1 MENKNELEN
10 YIINEKIDLD
20 KIVDDYT
27 PYLRTIIQNMVNN
40 NLSEEDKEEIIL
52 DTFFILWKRYKENYS
67 IKSLSSYMAGITR
80 NLVKEKLRT
89 LKHTIDIEQFD
100 NSIEFSKLDTYLQE
114 IEEINELQDKIKNL
128 KKVDIQIIN
137 MFYYEDKSI
146 KDIARE
152 LNISE
157 VNTKTRLH
165 RIRKKIKQELKRG
178 GF

>member
-10 YIINEKIDLD
+10 YVINEKIDLD

-27 PYLRTIIQNMVNN
+27 SYLRTIIQNMVNN

-67 IKSLSSYMAGITR
+67 IKSLSSYMAGIAR
-80 NLVKEKLRT
+80 NLAKEKLRT
-89 LKHTIDIEQFD
+89 LKYTIDIEQFD

-114 IEEINELQDKIKNL
+114 REEIVELQDKIKNL

-137 MFYYEDKSI
+137 MFYYGDKSI